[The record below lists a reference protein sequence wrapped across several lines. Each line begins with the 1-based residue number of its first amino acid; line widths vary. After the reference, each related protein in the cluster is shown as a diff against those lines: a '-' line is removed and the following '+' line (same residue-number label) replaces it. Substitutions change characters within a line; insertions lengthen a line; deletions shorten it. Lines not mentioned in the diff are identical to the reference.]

1 MNDLRAFELREFLAD
16 LPPEKFD
23 MSEWNTCIAGYAISL
38 WDPSELTYPF
48 ADAQEI
54 LGLTDEQATQLFIPS
69 GPSHTH
75 TLEAAIATL
84 DHLIETDDVVWGL
97 AQ

>member
-16 LPPEKFD
+16 LPPEKFN
-23 MSEWNTCIAGYAISL
+23 MSEWGTCIAGYAISL
-38 WDPSELTYPF
+38 WAPTELTCPL

-54 LGLTDEQATQLFIPS
+54 LGLTDEQADQLFCPAF
-69 GPSHTH
+69 PFH

-84 DHLIETDDVVWGL
+84 DHLIETDEVVW
-97 AQ
+97 Q